1 MFDLHAYLFI
11 FLCWVIFL
19 VSYHVHGKR
28 LFHPVSLFSLL
39 WASLLSSERILKYTL
54 LDELEMLSIDT
65 YTIVFFTVLFFTLGG
80 FLTKYLFVDSIHQTQ
95 IQNPGDRFPYLK
107 NFGGRWISVFLLIG
121 LLGLPLYIKSI
132 LSIQQQSAN
141 ENFLVAIRSELIYG
155 EMDIGPTKYLVAFS
169 VVTLG
174 LAFFLNSIFPTK
186 KHRILLFVALLIALI
201 YNLLYTGRTSIF
213 LVLSVLLGVRS
224 FFIKK
229 NPIRVLF
236 NIVLVFGLL
245 FSILG
250 ILYEKGGSTDE
261 GAGLNFSTT
270 TEFAGLYLVGPIH
283 GLNHYIEKQEKADF
297 SGEHTLNFFLRISE
311 TLGLSRVTK
320 TADIVESYVF
330 MPYPTNVYTAFRVY
344 LRDFG
349 MGYLCLMFFLF
360 GFVHSYIYEK
370 AVRSLN
376 VRFVLYYSFLLF
388 PLFLSFFRDQY
399 MTVFSSWLK
408 IILYIELFIFMVESI
423 PTIFTYF
430 QSSKKAND

>member
-19 VSYHVHGKR
+19 VCFNIFGKR
-28 LFHPVSLFSLL
+28 LFHPVSLFTLL
-39 WASLLSSERILKYTL
+39 WASLLTSERILKFTL
-54 LDELEMLSIDT
+54 LDELEMLSVDT
-65 YTIVFFTVLFFTLGG
+65 YMVVFFTVLFFSLGG
-80 FLTKYLFVDSIHQTQ
+80 LLSKFLFVETKDE
-95 IQNPGDRFPYLK
+95 IQVQNLTDRYPYLK
-107 NFGGRWISVFLLIG
+107 NFGGTWISLFLLIG
-121 LLGLPLYIKSI
+121 LIGLPLYIKSI

-169 VVTLG
+169 VVSLG

-186 KHRILLFVALLIALI
+186 KHRILFFIALSI
-201 YNLLYTGRTSIF
+201 ALVYNLLYTGRTSIF

-224 FFIKK
+224 FFIRK
-229 NPIRVLF
+229 NPVRTLF
-236 NIVLVFGLL
+236 KLVLVFVLL

-261 GAGLNFSTT
+261 EAGLNFSTT

-283 GLNHYIEKQEKADF
+283 GLNHYVVKEEKSDF
-297 SGEHTLNFFLRISE
+297 SGEHTLNFFLRLGESI
-311 TLGLSRVTK
+311 GLSRVNK

-349 MGYLCLMFFLF
+349 MGYLCLMFFFF
-360 GFVHSYIYEK
+360 GFIHSFIYEK
-370 AVRSLN
+370 AVRTLN
-376 VRFVLYYSFLLF
+376 IRHVLYYAFLLF
-388 PLFLSFFRDQY
+388 PLLLSFFRDQY

-408 IILYIELFIFMVESI
+408 IVLYIELFILLVASM
-423 PTIFTYF
+423 PTILTHF